1 MAGHSK
7 WATTKHKKAAN
18 DAKRSKEWAKAI
30 KNIEVAAQTG
40 SYEAILPLINM
51 NFDGLKAAILTM
63 LSGSS
68 VKVRVNS
75 FQNDMVTFKNKDD
88 VLTLLIHLGYLG
100 YDQKQQMA
108 FIPNEE
114 IRTELADA
122 VEETRWNEW
131 IEFQQESNHLL
142 EATLDMEAETVSE
155 GIEKILRHTN
165 V

>member
-1 MAGHSK
+1 PTAVVSLMLRGEFQSY
-7 WATTKHKKAAN
+7 W
-18 DAKRSKEWAKAI
+18 S
-30 KNIEVAAQTG
+30 QTG

>member
-1 MAGHSK
+1 M
-7 WATTKHKKAAN
+7 
-18 DAKRSKEWAKAI
+18 
-30 KNIEVAAQTG
+30 
-40 SYEAILPLINM
+40 
-51 NFDGLKAAILTM
+51 
-63 LSGSS
+63 
-68 VKVRVNS
+68 
-75 FQNDMVTFKNKDD
+75 TFKNKDD

-114 IRTELADA
+114 IRTELADT

>member
-1 MAGHSK
+1 MFLPTAVVSLMLRGEFQSY
-7 WATTKHKKAAN
+7 W
-18 DAKRSKEWAKAI
+18 S
-30 KNIEVAAQTG
+30 QTG

-131 IEFQQESNHLL
+131 I
-142 EATLDMEAETVSE
+142 
-155 GIEKILRHTN
+155 
-165 V
+165 

>member
-1 MAGHSK
+1 MFLPTAVVSLMLRGEFQSY
-7 WATTKHKKAAN
+7 W
-18 DAKRSKEWAKAI
+18 S
-30 KNIEVAAQTG
+30 QTG

-155 GIEKILRHTN
+155 GIEKILRHTT

>member
-1 MAGHSK
+1 MFLPTAVVSLMLRGEFQSY
-7 WATTKHKKAAN
+7 W
-18 DAKRSKEWAKAI
+18 S
-30 KNIEVAAQTG
+30 QTG

-122 VEETRWNEW
+122 IEETRWNEW

-142 EATLDMEAETVSE
+142 EAALDMEAETVSE

>member
-1 MAGHSK
+1 MFLPTAVVSLMLRGEFQSY
-7 WATTKHKKAAN
+7 W
-18 DAKRSKEWAKAI
+18 S
-30 KNIEVAAQTG
+30 QTG

-122 VEETRWNEW
+122 IEETRWNEW

>member
-1 MAGHSK
+1 MFLPTAVVSLILRGEFQSY
-7 WATTKHKKAAN
+7 W
-18 DAKRSKEWAKAI
+18 S
-30 KNIEVAAQTG
+30 QTG

-114 IRTELADA
+114 IRTELADT

-155 GIEKILRHTN
+155 GIEKILRHTT